1 VGTELGGA
9 AAFDYTIESFFIQ
22 DEISVSPQLNL
33 SIGVR
38 SQKVDGDPTL
48 QANGF
53 SDEYGFLQAGMDRG
67 GNQTNYRF
75 AADYSFDNGNVLK
88 LSYGTYATKFPLVW
102 VSNAYSNNGVQT
114 ARYSSRNAAAG
125 CDPESNPANVTA
137 TMPQCVIDAIAIA
150 GLRD

>member
-1 VGTELGGA
+1 
-9 AAFDYTIESFFIQ
+9 
-22 DEISVSPQLNL
+22 
-33 SIGVR
+33 
-38 SQKVDGDPTL
+38 
-48 QANGF
+48 
-53 SDEYGFLQAGMDRG
+53 MDRG

-137 TMPQCVIDAIAIA
+137 TMPQCVKDAIAIA
-150 GLRD
+150 GLRDSTVITTAPSFSWPEQKVLNVTFETDINDWFVQASYLNKTL